1 MSSRPRTSKRSLAS
15 AEQTEGHKRSKN
27 THIADNDITES
38 SGTVESI
45 EVAVPD
51 NGTSAD
57 RDEPYLES
65 GDDIGEDH
73 VIVNESNTNTI
84 ALIDEPAA
92 SEAGHIEAA
101 EVVEAPNVPSMIE
114 HGITEAQAVKLL
126 NAMGIEPGAVAGVK
140 VRNLMAIYKS
150 LQAADTEVAEQV
162 STEINGSVEEA
173 RMVAQPPEPSPS
185 SAAETASTPR
195 AIVVHVPTT
204 EAEAV
209 NVLDSISVGAHRVEG
224 WKLQDMKLATFAD
237 PERAVFAITKL
248 PGDVDW
254 GLPTAFNNASNFLC
268 GKGTSKPVSVWILG
282 EVASTWWFDRD
293 GFPAQ
298 RIALSVQPLC
308 ADTSAF
314 CKAQLRNL
322 CMPKTAS
329 VVANSFGTDQV
340 KATRWMTSRGKKG
353 EESRTS
359 EFEELYDARTA
370 LKDKSLLTKLPVNDL
385 KEHDI
390 ALMEARIGRYAVK
403 ASDSM
408 KGKSRVMDRW
418 EAFYDLQAVYLIKE
432 AIDHVPTPVP
442 VLDLEI

>member
-1 MSSRPRTSKRSLAS
+1 M
-15 AEQTEGHKRSKN
+15 
-27 THIADNDITES
+27 
-38 SGTVESI
+38 
-45 EVAVPD
+45 
-51 NGTSAD
+51 
-57 RDEPYLES
+57 EPNVS
-65 GDDIGEDH
+65 P
-73 VIVNESNTNTI
+73 STW
-84 ALIDEPAA
+84 AA
-92 SEAGHIEAA
+92 SEAEHIEAA

-185 SAAETASTPR
+185 SAAATASTPR

-237 PERAVFAITKL
+237 PERAL

-282 EVASTWWFDRD
+282 EVVSTWWFDRD
-293 GFPAQ
+293 GIPAQ

-340 KATRWMTSRGKKG
+340 KVTRWMTSRGKKG

-418 EAFYDLQAVYLIKE
+418 EAFYDLQAVYLIKD

>member
-27 THIADNDITES
+27 TPISDNDITES
-38 SGTVESI
+38 AGTVESI
-45 EVAVPD
+45 EVTVPD

-73 VIVNESNTNTI
+73 VILNESSTNTI

-126 NAMGIEPGAVAGVK
+126 NAIGIEPGAVAGVK

-173 RMVAQPPEPSPS
+173 RMVVQPPEPSPS
-185 SAAETASTPR
+185 SAAATASTPR

-204 EAEAV
+204 EAEAI
-209 NVLDSISVGAHRVEG
+209 NVLDSIGVGAHRVEG
-224 WKLQDMKLATFAD
+224 WKLQDMNRVVRLATFVD

-254 GLPTAFNNASNFLC
+254 GLPTAFNNASNFFC
-268 GKGTSKPVSVWILG
+268 GRK
-282 EVASTWWFDRD
+282 
-293 GFPAQ
+293 
-298 RIALSVQPLC
+298 
-308 ADTSAF
+308 
-314 CKAQLRNL
+314 QLRNG
-322 CMPKTAS
+322 S
-329 VVANSFGTDQV
+329 S